1 MFLSKTKYCEVNKVI
16 SVKIRNKVTLVEH
29 FVSTNK
35 NMETKKYVILPKM
48 IERKKVYGI
57 ASTSDRYK
65 NKLIISKYLIDY

>member
-29 FVSTNK
+29 LVSTNK

-57 ASTSDRYK
+57 ASTSIGIKTNLSYP
-65 NKLIISKYLIDY
+65 SYLIDN